1 MGNGSQS
8 PEMWKVCNF
17 WFVVME
23 LACECSRPGC
33 SNTMHSSDSNTLLHE
48 RDHAQRPNYSLHQTS
63 APGTICTCTQEW
75 SMTYW
80 QQAKCDLTCPN
91 PLTKTAVACL
101 GSTQTT
107 QTAWGPCGT
116 WFLLRGRPYDKPIYC
131 KYKNWVTLYFK
142 VSLLQCIYTFKHWVI
157 LTNYMYLLYG

>member
-91 PLTKTAVACL
+91 PLTKSAVACL

-116 WFLLRGRPYDKPIYC
+116 WFLLGPMISPFTVNIK
-131 KYKNWVTLYFK
+131 TGLHF
-142 VSLLQCIYTFKHWVI
+142 I
-157 LTNYMYLLYG
+157 LRCPCYSVFIHLSTG